1 MSNQVPEI
9 YQKLLTLEQET
20 ELLRDINRALREEN
34 VFLKASLEKTGSA
47 QHGERQYHLLA
58 HLILSSHVWNV
69 LFVFRKHLLI
79 FMCA

>member
-20 ELLRDINRALREEN
+20 ELLRDINQALREEN

>member
-58 HLILSSHVWNV
+58 HLILSSHV
-69 LFVFRKHLLI
+69 
-79 FMCA
+79 

>member
-9 YQKLLTLEQET
+9 YQKLLTLEQEV

-34 VFLKASLEKTGSA
+34 VFLKASREKTGSA

-58 HLILSSHVWNV
+58 HLIPNSHAWNV
-69 LFVFRKHLLI
+69 LFVF
-79 FMCA
+79 